1 MDWTVIGAFAIGGLA
16 IIITNVY
23 GWYKLL
29 GKKIDFGDYKIY
41 ITLNFLVLFGTI
53 LNYIGIPYLKL
64 VLMIILLFLGSHRIS
79 SIKGE
84 SRRNQE
90 IYLVDLEGRRVENK
104 SE

>member
-1 MDWTVIGAFAIGGLA
+1 MRDE
-16 IIITNVY
+16 
-23 GWYKLL
+23 
-29 GKKIDFGDYKIY
+29 KIKM
-41 ITLNFLVLFGTI
+41 NFIWI
-53 LNYIGIPYLKL
+53 L
-64 VLMIILLFLGSHRIS
+64 LMIILLFLGTHRIS